1 MINMKKAKK
10 KENIKK
16 AQKRKNMPAK
26 KRTIPLVYIVSYSLL
41 AIVLFIITPIQG
53 SKHRE
58 MLREIQKDPVKT
70 HAAVYDKLIKRYRGA
85 HRKYCYRFSVDGV
98 IYKGKAV
105 DRLRNMRK
113 TKIGD
118 KIEVMYL
125 RSDPS
130 KHAYIEEFE
139 FYKISK

>member
-1 MINMKKAKK
+1 MKKAKK

-16 AQKRKNMPAK
+16 AQKRKNMPAQ
-26 KRTIPLVYIVSYSLL
+26 KRTIPLVYIVPYSLL
-41 AIVLFIITPIQG
+41 AIVLIVTQIDGCQY
-53 SKHRE
+53 RE
-58 MLREIQKDPVKT
+58 MLREIQKDSVKT
-70 HAAVYDKLIKRYRGA
+70 HAVVYDKVMKRYRGA
-85 HRKYCYRFSVDGV
+85 DRKYCYRFSVDGV

-105 DRLRNMRK
+105 DRLGNMRK

-130 KHAYIEEFE
+130 KHAYIGEFE

>member
-1 MINMKKAKK
+1 MKKAKK

-26 KRTIPLVYIVSYSLL
+26 KRTIPLVYIVPYSLL
-41 AIVLFIITPIQG
+41 AIVLIVTQIDGCQY
-53 SKHRE
+53 RE
-58 MLREIQKDPVKT
+58 MLREIQKDSVKT
-70 HAAVYDKLIKRYRGA
+70 HAVVYDKVMKRYRGA
-85 HRKYCYRFSVDGV
+85 NRKYCYRFSVDGV

-105 DRLRNMRK
+105 DRLGNMRK

-130 KHAYIEEFE
+130 KHAYIGEFE

>member
-26 KRTIPLVYIVSYSLL
+26 KRTIPLVYIVPYSLL
-41 AIVLFIITPIQG
+41 AIVLIITHIDGCQY
-53 SKHRE
+53 RE

-70 HAAVYDKLIKRYRGA
+70 HAVVYDKLIKRYRGA

-130 KHAYIEEFE
+130 KHAYIGEFE
-139 FYKISK
+139 FYEISK

>member
-10 KENIKK
+10 KVNIKK

-26 KRTIPLVYIVSYSLL
+26 KRTIPLVYIVPYSLL
-41 AIVLFIITPIQG
+41 AIVLIVTQIDGCQY
-53 SKHRE
+53 RE
-58 MLREIQKDPVKT
+58 MLREIQKDSVKT
-70 HAAVYDKLIKRYRGA
+70 HAVVYDKVMKRYRGA
-85 HRKYCYRFSVDGV
+85 DRKYCYRFSVDGV

-105 DRLRNMRK
+105 DRLGNMRK

-130 KHAYIEEFE
+130 KHAYIGEFE

>member
-1 MINMKKAKK
+1 MKKAKK

-26 KRTIPLVYIVSYSLL
+26 KRTIPLVYIVPYSLL
-41 AIVLFIITPIQG
+41 AIVLIITHIDGCQY
-53 SKHRE
+53 RE

-70 HAAVYDKLIKRYRGA
+70 HAVVYDKLIKEYRGA

-105 DRLRNMRK
+105 DRLGNMRK

-139 FYKISK
+139 FYEISK